1 MGQALPK
8 APGKFCLVIKV
19 IMSPRGGETLKV
31 RLRKT
36 RGSLFLEIFGT
47 PVKKVLKNLLQL
59 DQLEC
64 MGWARD
70 LQSRLLTH
78 EICSW
83 KALGG
88 LVSLDPG

>member
-47 PVKKVLKNLLQL
+47 PVKKVLKT
-59 DQLEC
+59 C
-64 MGWARD
+64 
-70 LQSRLLTH
+70 
-78 EICSW
+78 CSW
-83 KALGG
+83 TNSSVWAGPETFRA
-88 LVSLDPG
+88 DF